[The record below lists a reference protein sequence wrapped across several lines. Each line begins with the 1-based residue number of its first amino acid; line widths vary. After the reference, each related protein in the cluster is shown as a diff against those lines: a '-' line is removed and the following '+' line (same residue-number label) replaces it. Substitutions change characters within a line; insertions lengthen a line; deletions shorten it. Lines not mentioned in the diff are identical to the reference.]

1 MDSHA
6 GAANGPPIL
15 SVGLGAD
22 AGPGTAVVR
31 VLITGALTTD
41 LVTLCPDA
49 DYSGSPSIATALTT
63 ATALSSIL
71 NPLQGGTDT
80 TVALAG
86 QPFDCDN
93 WTTDSGASIVLPN
106 LNPDIAI
113 PVLGAHDLAQAL
125 RLNDD

>member
-1 MDSHA
+1 M
-6 GAANGPPIL
+6 
-15 SVGLGAD
+15 
-22 AGPGTAVVR
+22 VR
-31 VLITGALTTD
+31 VLVTGALTTD

-49 DYSGSPSIATALTT
+49 DYSSSPTITTALTT

-86 QPFDCDN
+86 QPFDCSN

-106 LNPDIAI
+106 VNPDIAI
-113 PVLGAHDLAQAL
+113 PVLGPHDLAQAL